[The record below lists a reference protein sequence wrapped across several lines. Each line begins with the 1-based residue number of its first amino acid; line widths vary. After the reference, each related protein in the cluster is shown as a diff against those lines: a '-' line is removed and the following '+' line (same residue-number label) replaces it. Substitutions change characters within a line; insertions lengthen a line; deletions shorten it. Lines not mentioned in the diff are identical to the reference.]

1 MKNEKLDMNLQL
13 FAEGE
18 GAEAPSAG
26 TQATGS
32 AQGVTDGSGQTGAP
46 AEGVSA
52 NPTREGRRQ
61 PIFPAVPRTDVRR
74 VQPKAARPLPT
85 ATAPQQAQN
94 EPQAQQ
100 AQETQ
105 EETFDSLIRGKYKK
119 EYGQAVQAAVQERL
133 KNRADNEEALR
144 KANAVLASVAPFF
157 GVEVGQDGMADIEKL
172 SQAIQDDDRL
182 YEEEA
187 LQKGIPVSTLKHIK
201 QIEARERERQ
211 AEERRS
217 LADEQLHRHYDGLQQ
232 QAEELKKKYPDFD
245 LMTECQTNPTFFR
258 MTAPGGGLTVEQAYM
273 ACHGEELLKRQAQ
286 QTEEKTKSNMSR
298 AIQSGSI
305 RPQENGMAQSGG
317 GPMHRDPHTYTREER
332 MEMRRRVN
340 AGERVIP

>member
-26 TQATGS
+26 TQAAGS

-61 PIFPAVPRTDVRR
+61 PIFPAVPLTDVRR

-94 EPQAQQ
+94 EPQAQ
-100 AQETQ
+100 EKP
-105 EETFDSLIRGKYKK
+105 EETFDSLIKGKYKE
-119 EYGQAVQAAVQERL
+119 EYGRAVQAAIQERFRNQADVSAQL
-133 KNRADNEEALR
+133 KQANEI
-144 KANAVLASVAPFF
+144 LASVAPLC
-157 GVEVGQDGMADIEKL
+157 GVELNADGTVDVEKL
-172 SQAIQDDDRL
+172 AEAIRNDDRL
-182 YEEEA
+182 YEDEA
-187 LQKGIPVSTLKHIK
+187 MQKGIPVSTLKQLK
-201 QIEARERERQ
+201 QMEARERQMEARERE
-211 AEERRS
+211 S
-217 LADEQLHRHYDGLQQ
+217 LADERLRRHFEGLRQ
-232 QAEELKKKYPDFD
+232 QAEELKKKYPGFD
-245 LMTECQTNPTFFR
+245 LMAEIQTNPAFTR
-258 MTAPGGGLTVEQAYM
+258 MTGPDGGLTVEQAYM